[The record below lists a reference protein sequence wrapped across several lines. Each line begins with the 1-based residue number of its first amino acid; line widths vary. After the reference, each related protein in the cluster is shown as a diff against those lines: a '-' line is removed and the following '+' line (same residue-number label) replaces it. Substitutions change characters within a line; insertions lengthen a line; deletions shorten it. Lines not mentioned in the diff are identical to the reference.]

1 MATYTTNYNLKKPG
15 YADAADVAD
24 FNGNFDTIDTEL
36 ASKTEK
42 FEYTATVTT
51 NWVGA
56 SAPYTQEVTVNGI
69 TADDTI
75 ELGVVYSADN
85 ATAILENTAW
95 NLVKKVIPSANKLTF
110 TCFETKPVTA
120 FTLSVTVFR

>member
-56 SAPYTQEVTVNGI
+56 SAPFTQEVTVNGI

-85 ATAILENTAW
+85 ATAILESTAW

-110 TCFETKPVTA
+110 TCFEEKPVTA